1 MLNTTI
7 NTRWG
12 VFGFARVPLFLPY
25 SEGRVS
31 CCPAAESNSTAECL
45 CLLPKQ
51 WPLSCCWE
59 GGGGG
64 VLGRLF
70 QPSNFFIKRGT
81 AVFLPLLLATT
92 TFALKPRRGACLY
105 FLPLLQLP
113 SCFLFPPFF
122 LTSQACPTKTAS
134 PFFLSAAPSRLDLA
148 ARICFLRPVTDF
160 GTPCGFDNPGLFAV
174 YVDSIIIISWS
185 KRKVGPVVYVTEL
198 GTLESATA
206 PWQTV
211 PMHFVCSFG
220 SDITMNLKIRLPRKL
235 QHERAIS

>member
-1 MLNTTI
+1 M
-7 NTRWG
+7 
-12 VFGFARVPLFLPY
+12 
-25 SEGRVS
+25 
-31 CCPAAESNSTAECL
+31 
-45 CLLPKQ
+45 
-51 WPLSCCWE
+51 
-59 GGGGG
+59 GGA

-113 SCFLFPPFF
+113 SCFLFSPLFF

-134 PFFLSAAPSRLDLA
+134 PFFFLSAAPSRLDLA

>member
-134 PFFLSAAPSRLDLA
+134 PFFFVS
-148 ARICFLRPVTDF
+148 
-160 GTPCGFDNPGLFAV
+160 GAV
-174 YVDSIIIISWS
+174 QA
-185 KRKVGPVVYVTEL
+185 G
-198 GTLESATA
+198 
-206 PWQTV
+206 
-211 PMHFVCSFG
+211 FG
-220 SDITMNLKIRLPRKL
+220 SQNLFPAPC
-235 QHERAIS
+235 H

>member
-1 MLNTTI
+1 M
-7 NTRWG
+7 
-12 VFGFARVPLFLPY
+12 
-25 SEGRVS
+25 
-31 CCPAAESNSTAECL
+31 
-45 CLLPKQ
+45 
-51 WPLSCCWE
+51 
-59 GGGGG
+59 
-64 VLGRLF
+64 LGRLF

-81 AVFLPLLLATT
+81 AVFLPLVLATT
-92 TFALKPRRGACLY
+92 TFALKPRGGLVCISSPCCSCRRV
-105 FLPLLQLP
+105 FFFP
-113 SCFLFPPFF
+113 SFF

-148 ARICFLRPVTDF
+148 AGICFLRPVTDF

-220 SDITMNLKIRLPRKL
+220 SDITMNLKIRLLRKL